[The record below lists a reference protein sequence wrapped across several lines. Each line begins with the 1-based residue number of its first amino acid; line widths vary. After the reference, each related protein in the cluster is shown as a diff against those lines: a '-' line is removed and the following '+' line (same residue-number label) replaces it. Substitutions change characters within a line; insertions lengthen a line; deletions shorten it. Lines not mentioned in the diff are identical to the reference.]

1 MCAPVQF
8 RYLCGC
14 VEDVKFECASAHRG
28 DRHKDQE
35 PMITPLRE
43 LCHNCD
49 TLTGD
54 MVGMSSPVRSGS
66 HADSGSECDSHALR
80 ERDVNLPSKMPPTTL
95 SSGL

>member
-14 VEDVKFECASAHRG
+14 VEDVKFECAGPHHG
-28 DRHKDQE
+28 DRHKEHE

-43 LCHNCD
+43 LCHDCD
-49 TLTGD
+49 TLIGD
-54 MVGMSSPVRSGS
+54 IAAMFSPVRRGS
-66 HADSGSECDSHALR
+66 DADGGSECDSRALR
-80 ERDVNLPSKMPPTTL
+80 ERDVNLPSKMPPRTL